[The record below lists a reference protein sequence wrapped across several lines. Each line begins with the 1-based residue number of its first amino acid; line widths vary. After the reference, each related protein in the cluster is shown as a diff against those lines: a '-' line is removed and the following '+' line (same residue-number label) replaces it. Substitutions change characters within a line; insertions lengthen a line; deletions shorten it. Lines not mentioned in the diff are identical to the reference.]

1 MNSNNSINILSIKRI
16 YYKNKYQL
24 NFLKGEY
31 ILNNMDINKL
41 LSAISKMDKEELEKN
56 IYKAQKILENSNLK
70 KELNSSS
77 TYNTDTSDK

>member
-1 MNSNNSINILSIKRI
+1 M
-16 YYKNKYQL
+16 
-24 NFLKGEY
+24 
-31 ILNNMDINKL
+31 NNMDINKL

>member
-1 MNSNNSINILSIKRI
+1 MNSNNSINTLSIKRI

-24 NFLKGEY
+24 NLLKGEY